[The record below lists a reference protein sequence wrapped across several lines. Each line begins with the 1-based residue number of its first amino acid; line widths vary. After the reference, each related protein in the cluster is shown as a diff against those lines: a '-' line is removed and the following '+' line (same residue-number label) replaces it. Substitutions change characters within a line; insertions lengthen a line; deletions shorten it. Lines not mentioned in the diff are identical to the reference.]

1 MATGRSESVELDTEE
16 HIKVKHI
23 EAKRIEAERIMAVHI
38 EAVCIEVDH
47 NLVVNILK
55 EDILVVSKLELMD
68 TIQEDIEVIAEV
80 GILVVEED
88 VSIVVREGTSLVDNY
103 YLVAF

>member
-38 EAVCIEVDH
+38 CERVF
-47 NLVVNILK
+47 
-55 EDILVVSKLELMD
+55 
-68 TIQEDIEVIAEV
+68 
-80 GILVVEED
+80 
-88 VSIVVREGTSLVDNY
+88 VRFQVQR
-103 YLVAF
+103 F